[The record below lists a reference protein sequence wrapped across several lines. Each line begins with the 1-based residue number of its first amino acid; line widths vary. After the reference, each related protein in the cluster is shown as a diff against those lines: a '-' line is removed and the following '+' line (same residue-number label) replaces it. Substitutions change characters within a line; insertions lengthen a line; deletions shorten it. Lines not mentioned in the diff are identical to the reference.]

1 MLSKWLKVT
10 CLAIET
16 HFNDISL
23 LTIRALITWIDIE
36 WRGHLLFYWLRGRNA
51 SKELMVLEQ
60 LVIFEDV
67 EHPVNVD
74 DVAGDEPAHYG
85 EGQSDSEDG
94 ELDQCLE

>member
-1 MLSKWLKVT
+1 MSKWLKVT

-23 LTIRALITWIDIE
+23 LTIRALITWIDSE
-36 WRGHLLFYWLRGRNA
+36 WRRHLLFYWLRGRNA

-60 LVIFEDV
+60 LVIFENV